1 MSNFL
6 STSIVILL
14 IMAISLGGGFV
25 LHERI
30 VKNELSFQK
39 YRLYI
44 VCVDQNAKESCK
56 FILQ

>member
-14 IMAISLGGGFV
+14 VMALTLGGGFV
-25 LHERI
+25 VHERI

-39 YRLYI
+39 YQLYI
-44 VCVDQNAKESCK
+44 VCVDQNEKQTCK

>member
-14 IMAISLGGGFV
+14 VMAMIIVGAFV
-25 LHERI
+25 VHERF
-30 VKNELSFQK
+30 VNNELSFQK
-39 YRLYI
+39 YQLYI
-44 VCVDQNAKESCK
+44 VCVDQNAKEMCK

>member
-14 IMAISLGGGFV
+14 VMALTLGGGFV
-25 LHERI
+25 VHERI

-44 VCVDQNAKESCK
+44 ACVDQNEKQTCK

>member
-14 IMAISLGGGFV
+14 VMALTLGGGFV
-25 LHERI
+25 VHERI

-44 VCVDQNAKESCK
+44 SCVDQNEKQTCK

>member
-14 IMAISLGGGFV
+14 VMALTLGGGFV
-25 LHERI
+25 VHERI

-39 YRLYI
+39 YQLYI
-44 VCVDQNAKESCK
+44 VCVDQNAKEMCK

>member
-14 IMAISLGGGFV
+14 IMAMIIVGAFV
-25 LHERI
+25 VHERF
-30 VKNELSFQK
+30 VNNELAFQK